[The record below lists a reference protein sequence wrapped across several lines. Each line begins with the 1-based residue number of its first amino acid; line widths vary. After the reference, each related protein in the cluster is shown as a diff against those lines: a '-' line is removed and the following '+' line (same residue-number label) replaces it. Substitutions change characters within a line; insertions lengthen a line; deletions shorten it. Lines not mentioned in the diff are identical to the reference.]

1 MSFEYPFQ
9 KILELKEQEKSKKE
23 QEYQQSVEQFESMAS
38 SLYELL
44 KQKEQMESVYQD
56 RMSTGILIQDL
67 QMNEKLVIQLQQQI
81 HQVKLKTDQARDDMY
96 QKEKEMQHALI
107 ECKKYEKVKDWKKE
121 AYEQYVKRE
130 EEKQMDEISTRRYV
144 FQ

>member
-9 KILELKEQEKSKKE
+9 KILELKEQEKEKKE
-23 QEYQQSVEQFESMAS
+23 QEYQQSFEQFESMAS

-67 QMNEKLVIQLQQQI
+67 QLNEKLVIQLQQQI
-81 HQVKLKTDQARDDMY
+81 HQIKLKTDQARNDMY
-96 QKEKEMQHALI
+96 QKEKEMQNASI
-107 ECKKYEKVKDWKKE
+107 ECKKYEKVKAWKKE
-121 AYEQYVKRE
+121 AYEQHVKRE